1 MSPCL
6 HYAQALREMRSGNS
20 SKSKQNFIAMI
31 LRGGLLNLSYHK
43 LDNVFFAVLWLLE
56 VR

>member
-31 LRGGLLNLSYHK
+31 LRGLLNLSYHK

>member
-6 HYAQALREMRSGNS
+6 HYAQALREVRSGSS

-43 LDNVFFAVLWLLE
+43 LDNVFFAVLLLLE